1 MSSAFEKGIAA
12 LLTLAALVIAA
23 ALLKREF
30 FADQTRGGSI
40 SVAEYDGNWRQILP
54 TSRTVVGDASN
65 QVVIAEFSDIEC
77 PVCGRFHDAVKQV
90 EAAFPGQVTH
100 SFVHFPLR
108 IHRNALRAARAA
120 ECANVAGKFGESLD
134 ALIAHQSDLGDTE
147 WPWLISAVGVND
159 SATFGRCMMD
169 SSSMPMVNAG
179 RALGEKMKVQG
190 TPTVF
195 LNGWRYAGVP
205 SDTELLRAVSDI
217 LHGKV
222 PYEKFP
228 KHALRPKPN

>member
-1 MSSAFEKGIAA
+1 MSSAFEKGVAT

-23 ALLKREF
+23 VLLKREF
-30 FADQTRGGSI
+30 FAEQTRGRAVP
-40 SVAEYDGNWRQILP
+40 VAVYDDDWRQILP
-54 TSRTVVGDASN
+54 ISRTVVGDSSN

-77 PVCGRFHDAVKQV
+77 PVCERFHGAVKQV

-100 SFVHFPLR
+100 AFVHFPLR

-120 ECANVAGKFGESLD
+120 ECANVAGKFRESLD
-134 ALIAHQSDLGDTE
+134 ALFAHQSDLGDPA
-147 WPWLISAVGVND
+147 WPWLMSTVAVSD
-159 SATFGRCMMD
+159 SATFGRCMVD

-179 RALGEKMKVQG
+179 RALGEKMKIQG

-195 LNGWRYAGVP
+195 LNGWRYPAVP
-205 SDTELLRAVSDI
+205 SDTELLRAVGDL

-228 KHALRPKPN
+228 KHALRVKSN